1 MKQGKGGEFMYGK
14 REGYKT
20 ITVQEEVY
28 VKLSKLAE
36 KTNRS
41 IPKTIEHLQKNELRK
56 GTSLCSKCETLEKV
70 EVSVSEDC
78 PLSSCE
84 LCEILQSFAQGLSC
98 LSDSKT

>member
-1 MKQGKGGEFMYGK
+1 MKQGKGGDFMYGK

-36 KTNRS
+36 KQTVAS
-41 IPKTIEHLQKNELRK
+41 PKPSSTCRKTLRK
-56 GTSLCSKCETLEKV
+56 GTFLCSKCETLEKV